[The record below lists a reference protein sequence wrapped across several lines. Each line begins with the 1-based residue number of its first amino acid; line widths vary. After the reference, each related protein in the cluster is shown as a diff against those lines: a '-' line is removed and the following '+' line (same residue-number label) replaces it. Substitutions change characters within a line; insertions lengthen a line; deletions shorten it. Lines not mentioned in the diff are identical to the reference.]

1 MKTIYLQCNAGA
13 SGDMVVSALAGLLDD
28 PREFVSMID
37 SAGIPGLT
45 VALEKGE
52 MSAIA
57 GNRVRFF
64 IEGEEEGHGHHHHHT
79 PVSDVLGLIRRLN
92 VSDRV
97 KEDACAIYGI
107 SAEAE
112 AKVHGKPVDMVHFHE
127 VGALDAVADVVGT
140 CMLIERLS
148 PDRIVSSPLR
158 TGFGEVHCAH
168 GVLPVPAPATA
179 NILVGIPAY
188 AGDEEGEFCTPTGAA
203 IVKYFADSFGPMP
216 MLTVGRIGC
225 GLGSK
230 VFRTANILRAFSGEE
245 TGEAEHIKELTC
257 NIDDMSPEDLAGI
270 IDLLLKA
277 DARDAF
283 IRPCLMKKGRP
294 GFELTCLA
302 WEKDRQT
309 LMDIIFS
316 NTSTSGIRVHDCDR
330 YAMSYRHEECDTEYG
345 RIRVK
350 IYEGFGKT
358 KWKPEYDDL
367 QDAARKNGVSVKEVR
382 DSVVYKPK

>member
-79 PVSDVLGLIRRLN
+79 PVSDVLGLIRKLN

-107 SAEAE
+107 IAEAE

-148 PDRIVSSPLR
+148 PDHIVSSPLR
-158 TGFGEVHCAH
+158 TGFGEVRCAH

-179 NILVGIPAY
+179 LLLKGVPSY
-188 AGDEEGEFCTPTGAA
+188 AGKVNGEICTPTGAA
-203 IVKYFADSFGPMP
+203 
-216 MLTVGRIGC
+216 LC
-225 GLGSK
+225 
-230 VFRTANILRAFSGEE
+230 
-245 TGEAEHIKELTC
+245 
-257 NIDDMSPEDLAGI
+257 
-270 IDLLLKA
+270 
-277 DARDAF
+277 
-283 IRPCLMKKGRP
+283 
-294 GFELTCLA
+294 
-302 WEKDRQT
+302 
-309 LMDIIFS
+309 
-316 NTSTSGIRVHDCDR
+316 
-330 YAMSYRHEECDTEYG
+330 
-345 RIRVK
+345 
-350 IYEGFGKT
+350 
-358 KWKPEYDDL
+358 
-367 QDAARKNGVSVKEVR
+367 
-382 DSVVYKPK
+382 